1 MVAALH
7 GFFQHRSRGRSPGI
21 WGAIAVGMVGLGL
34 WGTGLAGLA
43 MAQIPV
49 SIGDLPQE
57 LYLQLPELPLEN
69 QYRDRETGA
78 IAEESTLLRRL
89 VRYHLYVQSRS
100 PFSRLDWKLTLADYL
115 GANQFPVPE
124 DYPDGSRFDVNPMEG
139 DLAAVRALDRRD
151 REALIHV
158 LMTGFAQRFQGGG
171 NGSSNGNGRGDRAAP
186 PEASP
191 EPIIRQGGADAL
203 RLD

>member
-7 GFFQHRSRGRSPGI
+7 GGGRHRSRGRVFRI
-21 WGAIAVGMVGLGL
+21 WGAIAVGLVGFGGALGISL
-34 WGTGLAGLA
+34 SRPAA
-43 MAQIPV
+43 AQIPV

-57 LYLQLPELPLEN
+57 LYGQLPDLPLEN

-78 IAEESTLLRRL
+78 IAQESTLLRRL
-89 VRYHLYVQSRS
+89 VRYHLYVEARS

-124 DYPDGSRFDVNPMEG
+124 EYPDGTRFEVNPLDG
-139 DLAAVRALDRRD
+139 DVAAIRALDRRD
-151 REALIHV
+151 RDRLIEV

-171 NGSSNGNGRGDRAAP
+171 GRGGNGDRPAP
-186 PEASP
+186 TESAP
-191 EPIIRQGGADAL
+191 EPVLRQGGADAL

>member
-7 GFFQHRSRGRSPGI
+7 GVFRHRSRGRSWRI
-21 WGAIAVGMVGLGL
+21 WGAIAVGLVGFGGALGI
-34 WGTGLAGLA
+34 GLSRPAA
-43 MAQIPV
+43 AQIPV

-57 LYLQLPELPLEN
+57 LYGQLPDLPLEN
-69 QYRDRETGA
+69 QYRDRGTGA

-89 VRYHLYVQSRS
+89 VRYHLYVKSRS

-124 DYPDGSRFDVNPMEG
+124 EYPDGNRFNVNPMDG

-151 REALIHV
+151 REALIDV
-158 LMTGFAQRFQGGG
+158 LMTGFAQRFQGGSDGSG
-171 NGSSNGNGRGDRAAP
+171 NGDRDRVAP
-186 PEASP
+186 TETAP